1 MGSKARRVAE
11 RYFDRDEVE
20 RLIPQLT
27 RIMERVMAA
36 QTAATEAKQWLQEE
50 QRRIELTGGGMIDRR
65 AWKAASERVER
76 GSRDVRQGLE
86 QVQALG
92 GVPKDLGLGLVDF
105 LHLRDGREV
114 NLCWRYGEQKITH
127 WHGLDEGYSSRKPL

>member
-1 MGSKARRVAE
+1 VAE
-11 RYFDRDEVE
+11 RYFGPEEVE
-20 RLIPQLT
+20 QLIPRLT

-36 QTAATEAKQWLQEE
+36 QTAATEAKQWQQEE
-50 QRRIELTGGGMIDRR
+50 QRRIEQSGGGVVDQR
-65 AWKAASERVER
+65 AWKATRERLER
-76 GSRDVRQGLE
+76 GARDVQHGLE

-105 LHLRDGREV
+105 IHLRDGREV